1 MNIKSKDL
9 NSLHLFAILYE
20 ERSLTRASARMALS
34 QPALSH
40 RLNKLRE
47 EFGDPMFVR
56 ASRGLTLTPFAKK
69 YANQIMGVVSNVEAF
84 YQTMQPP
91 DFLQQRDKV
100 TIYGTEIVEA
110 LLMPSVLNIIASE
123 APNVKIIMFNTSG
136 RLPLK
141 ELENGTC
148 DIAIAGFF
156 ENIPTS
162 FYQEKIMEYEFV
174 VLANKQN
181 EHIGSELTL
190 AAFLQCRHVMVT
202 LTGALNGSID
212 TALESLGEKRRVLA
226 GYSSFLAPQIL
237 LRKQKNILFVCAR
250 PLAVLA
256 VQNNKDLIIYNSPA
270 ALPKIEL
277 IQVWH
282 ERTHNDQLRKLLREN
297 LKNIA
302 SKASW
307 K

>member
-9 NSLHLFAILYE
+9 NSLHLFAVLYE

-56 ASRGLTLTPFAKK
+56 ASRGLTLTPFAQKH
-69 YANQIMGVVSNVEAF
+69 ANQIMEVISNVEAF
-84 YQTMQPP
+84 YQTMQPH

-110 LLMPSVLNIIASE
+110 LLMPSVLNTIASK
-123 APNVKIIMFNTSG
+123 APNVKIAMFNTSG

-156 ENIPTS
+156 EDIPTS

-174 VLANKQN
+174 VLANKKN

-202 LTGALNGSID
+202 LTGELNGSID
-212 TALESLGEKRRVLA
+212 TALESLGEKRWVLA

-256 VQNNKDLIIYNSPA
+256 VQNNQDLVIYNSPLE
-270 ALPKIEL
+270 LPKIEL
-277 IQVWH
+277 LQVWH
-282 ERTHNDQLRKLLREN
+282 ERTHNDQLRKLLRQN
-297 LKNIA
+297 LKNTA
-302 SKASW
+302 SKANR